1 MKQRKGISI
10 NEACSIYSA
19 ELCAIDKTIEMAVK
33 ERWNTDLLITDSQIL
48 SNTDNQ
54 SACKDIDSS
63 NVNIRTHE
71 WVIEI
76 KEKIKEYEK
85 NKGEINGIDRK
96 IVVRWIPEHTGIIG
110 NKKAD
115 GIAEEATKKNPGE
128 ENDKVFRLERS
139 LQKGNE
145 EQNEEQE

>member
-1 MKQRKGISI
+1 MEYR
-10 NEACSIYSA
+10 
-19 ELCAIDKTIEMAVK
+19 
-33 ERWNTDLLITDSQIL
+33 LLITDSQIL

-145 EQNEEQE
+145 EQNEE